1 MTSRR
6 TLLAAGA
13 ALIAL
18 VGGCSAAARLKA
30 LQPPPLVSGTALQLP
45 MVSPP
50 ALQLGVDIA
59 ADAAPG
65 VNVAAAAKADV
76 AYLHRL
82 HANAVSLTIPF
93 FMHGPGADTVHP
105 FRSTPTPA
113 QVDVLAA
120 AALRDGLYV
129 SLRPL
134 LKEQGLGEARIR
146 WRPRD
151 PARWFASY
159 RRFLLPYAK
168 MAQRAGI
175 PELIVGSDFSAFM
188 GSPRWDGLDAALRR
202 SYHGTLTFANWW
214 DRRRF
219 SGDGGH
225 EVREAVD
232 AYPPTGVHFYA
243 GWRAYD
249 RTLPPTTVETG
260 VGIAAAP
267 GAYLEPWR
275 DRWPLTRPDRSVQA
289 RWFSAACR
297 AAAASHLGGIY
308 FSPVDLNQGRHP
320 STHDEK
326 RASARPDQLAWVTRP
341 GTRAIAACFAAL
353 EKKAG
358 Q

>member
-6 TLLAAGA
+6 TLLAIGA
-13 ALIAL
+13 ALVAL

-30 LQPPPLVSGTALQLP
+30 LQPPPQVSRTALQLP

-50 ALQLGVDIA
+50 TPQLGVDIA
-59 ADAAPG
+59 TVAAPG

-76 AYLHRL
+76 VYLHRL

-93 FMHGPGADTVHP
+93 FMHGPGTDIVQRS
-105 FRSTPTPA
+105 RSTPTPA
-113 QVDVLAA
+113 QVDVVAA
-120 AALRDGLYV
+120 AALQQGLYV

-134 LKEQGLGEARIR
+134 LQAQGLGMARIR

-151 PARWFASY
+151 LARWFASY
-159 RRFLLPYAK
+159 RRFLLPYAR

-175 PELIVGSDFSAFM
+175 PELIVGSDLSAFM
-188 GSPRWDGLDAALRR
+188 RSPRWDGLDAALRR

-249 RTLPPTTVETG
+249 RTLPPMTVETG

-275 DRWPLTRPDRSVQA
+275 DRWPLTRPDRLMQA

-297 AAAASHLGGIY
+297 AAAVSHLGGIY
-308 FSPVDLNQGRHP
+308 FSPVDLNRGRHS
-320 STHDEK
+320 STRDGK